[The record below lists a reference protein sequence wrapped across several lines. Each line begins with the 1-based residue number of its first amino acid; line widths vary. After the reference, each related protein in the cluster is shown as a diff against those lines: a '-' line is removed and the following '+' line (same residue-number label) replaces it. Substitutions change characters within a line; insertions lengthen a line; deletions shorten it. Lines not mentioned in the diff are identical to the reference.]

1 VPEARIGLIIATTGG
16 SCSISATFVDKSA
29 EDRRRAELAIA
40 CLSARPLHPGLAF
53 FLLCIWV
60 CDLFILFQ
68 PWSWAFPASV
78 LPVWPTPG
86 SRAQPRK
93 VIYRSCA
100 ADSDGHCIPG
110 VANPA
115 SPQGSGAG
123 LCLCP
128 SNHPVLELAPVS
140 VGAEFGIGALQ
151 FVVGGLGAVGAGLGS
166 LFLTRGNDAAIPLS
180 MLFVPL
186 VTTTAVWGVG
196 HLSPSYEPRFGYTL
210 LGAFLGTVVG
220 TAIGYAATR
229 SMKLDLEEPNS
240 TAPFGASGE
249 R

>member
-1 VPEARIGLIIATTGG
+1 MVLGLPCLGSSSLANAREPRPAPE
-16 SCSISATFVDKSA
+16 SH
-29 EDRRRAELAIA
+29 
-40 CLSARPLHPGLAF
+40 LS
-53 FLLCIWV
+53 
-60 CDLFILFQ
+60 
-68 PWSWAFPASV
+68 
-78 LPVWPTPG
+78 
-86 SRAQPRK
+86 
-93 VIYRSCA
+93 SCA

-240 TAPFGASGE
+240 TAPFGGVGGAIVGGTVGAMVAYHIFKKRKVAEPAPMPVSFPSPVPTRQGPIFAAP
-249 R
+249 RALMFSLVSTTF